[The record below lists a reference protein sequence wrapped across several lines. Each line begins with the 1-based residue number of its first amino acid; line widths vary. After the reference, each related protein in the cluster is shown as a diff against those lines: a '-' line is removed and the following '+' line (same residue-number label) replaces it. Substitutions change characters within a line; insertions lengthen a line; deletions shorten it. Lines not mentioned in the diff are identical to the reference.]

1 MKKKLY
7 IAILISV
14 LTLTGC
20 GTMQESVKSNSVDS
34 GVNTQ
39 IIENAEIEN
48 TEFENTEFTEG
59 LENKDAGNENVEI
72 ENTEIIADLENEN
85 TEIIVYPNSTKEG
98 KDKGTDSSLET
109 QFITNVE
116 NDTTLTTENHENSY
130 SLKIPIDDTEAFT
143 QKQSGIKT
151 DSRGKDG
158 ENSLAYLETLHENIS
173 QAMVNGELPF
183 VSSCQVD
190 EAARTVKVGILEM
203 KDEYIQKLKEFENM
217 GPALDIF
224 QQDFPAAE

>member
-7 IAILISV
+7 IVILISILA
-14 LTLTGC
+14 LTSCSST
-20 GTMQESVKSNSVDS
+20 QECAKNNKINS
-34 GVNTQ
+34 GVNTP
-39 IIENAEIEN
+39 IIESTEVAENLETENTEIENTEITEGLENKVTENENAEIEN
-48 TEFENTEFTEG
+48 TEITG
-59 LENKDAGNENVEI
+59 
-72 ENTEIIADLENEN
+72 DLENEN
-85 TEIIVYPNSTKEG
+85 AEIIVYQNSTEEG
-98 KDKGTDSSLET
+98 KDLPSDDAESST
-109 QFITNVE
+109 QEQHN
-116 NDTTLTTENHENSY
+116 
-130 SLKIPIDDTEAFT
+130 
-143 QKQSGIKT
+143 IKT
-151 DSRGKDG
+151 DSRGKNG

-224 QQDFPAAE
+224 QQDFPVNE